1 MNIKIYK
8 LFKIL
13 SEWLIEADANLVYPD
28 DPTIKIDE
36 EYIYISIPCT
46 FATLQSANKL
56 AKLLGTDDL
65 GFEPCGYRTIIHVVL
80 DNNL

>member
-8 LFKIL
+8 ILKIL

-28 DPTIKIDE
+28 DPTIKIDK
-36 EYIYISIPCT
+36 EYIYISISCT
-46 FATLQSANKL
+46 FADLPSANKL
-56 AKLLGTDDL
+56 AHLLKNDQIA
-65 GFEPCGYRTIIHVVL
+65 FEPCGHRTIIHIVL